1 MQLSILRFSITGSGI
16 SAQQR
21 ASWALAEADTPAGPH
36 SSWHSKEE
44 PTAHLLP
51 EEERMGL
58 RVKAWALESDRLA
71 IDLGQ
76 VT

>member
-21 ASWALAEADTPAGPH
+21 ASSALAEADTPAGPRASGH
-36 SSWHSKEE
+36 SEEE
-44 PTAHLLP
+44 PAAHLLS

-58 RVKAWALESDRLA
+58 RAKAWALESDRLA
-71 IDLGQ
+71 TDLGQ